1 MFPYCFFF
9 YQALSGRVSLSPQY
23 RGDHKEMMMKKKDV
37 QVMAGALNLL
47 ALSLPLLTTPAAHGA
62 SAEVTTTAQKVETLN
77 AASLHSIEKSWLAV
91 PNTCKARGFNASPVT
106 LQNRMASAGAQSI
119 YAAFGA

>member
-1 MFPYCFFF
+1 
-9 YQALSGRVSLSPQY
+9 
-23 RGDHKEMMMKKKDV
+23 MMMEKKNV

-62 SAEVTTTAQKVETLN
+62 SAEVTTTTTQKIETLN

-91 PNTCKARGFNASPVT
+91 PESCKARGFNASPVT
-106 LQNRMASAGAQSI
+106 LQNRTASAEAQSI
-119 YAAFGA
+119 YAAVGV